1 VQSLRSTNIFRDQ
14 VEFGR
19 ERALKNKI
27 VGGHRDDDDE
37 AAERKREA
45 ENIGEPLCR
54 QKNKFTPRRG
64 MKNEQSA
71 LRNEVERR
79 KRDNK

>member
-1 VQSLRSTNIFRDQ
+1 MMMMK
-14 VEFGR
+14 R
-19 ERALKNKI
+19 ERE
-27 VGGHRDDDDE
+27 RERE
-37 AAERKREA
+37 AMREA

-54 QKNKFTPRRG
+54 QKINSPRRG